1 MILVSKKIKYTE
13 AELSFEKDVDGLVT
27 FDGERIRPD
36 DVEDSDASAAP
47 EATPSPSVLASM
59 KRVKNGNFVDALHGD
74 SDASAAPEAKLEP
87 YDELCSH
94 LPCAD
99 DQQDKLSVSPGILN
113 GARVMAL
120 GRGDVWISDA
130 EQWARFANEVF
141 ALLGGEFVVARK
153 VSNDNS

>member
-36 DVEDSDASAAP
+36 DVE
-47 EATPSPSVLASM
+47 
-59 KRVKNGNFVDALHGD
+59 D